1 MVDDVVDFGFGHGG
15 EEREGDAALPVA
27 FGIGEI
33 GGVEVVSLLVVGH
46 VVERFVMHGKA
57 DASFNQ
63 GFDES
68 RPVHAGLGTQDEP
81 EEVPGVVF
89 FDGGDA
95 VEAGVGREGKE
106 ENRKS
111 KV

>member
-1 MVDDVVDFGFGHGG
+1 MVDDVVDFGCGHGG
-15 EEREGDAALPVA
+15 GEREGDAALPVA

-33 GGVEVVSLLVVGH
+33 GRVEVVALLVIGH
-46 VVERFVMHGKA
+46 LVERFVVDGEA

-68 RPVHAGLGTQDEP
+68 RPVHAGLGTQDKP

-95 VEAGVGREGKE
+95 VEVGGHQT
-106 ENRKS
+106 KS
-111 KV
+111 